1 MRKRVLN
8 WNHQPVKPYTLALA
22 RESGGMADAISASE
36 RPDCCCSFTT
46 LQSTWS
52 VDIELHPE
60 IPPARSNVP
69 SAAAIPSLRKAS
81 AMKYPLRGRIH
92 PVPNASMLTI
102 LLCGSILQ
110 AEELR
115 TRRRA

>member
-60 IPPARSNVP
+60 IPPARTNVP
-69 SAAAIPSLRKAS
+69 SVAAIPSLRKAS
-81 AMKYPLRGRIH
+81 VMKKSPPRS
-92 PVPNASMLTI
+92 NASRPQCEHAHDIIMRLN
-102 LLCGSILQ
+102 
-110 AEELR
+110 
-115 TRRRA
+115 